1 MQRVRAAVLE
11 APRQIV
17 INSYDSPSI
26 GPDEMLLKTEIAGV
40 CGSDVKIYRGT
51 IGKVMEMRVP
61 MPVVMGDEILGY
73 VADAGERFSKTHGVK
88 KGSRVIV
95 EPRIPCNHCERCI
108 TGNHT
113 FCKNIKAYG
122 WIRCDESP
130 HLWGSYAEY
139 VYVPLNARIHRV
151 PEDMPAE
158 VAILAA
164 VVVADGIQWIQNIG
178 GLGIGDDVVIIGPG
192 PQGLASTLVARN
204 RGAGLIAVAGMTK
217 DKVRMNFARELGAD
231 YVIDVEKE
239 DLQERVRELT
249 GGSMADIVVECSG
262 NAKAIQSSLDL
273 VKPLGT
279 VVHMSMTGMEA
290 IPLVTQKIAARQIAF
305 KGGLGPAGNVEA
317 AIKLVHGIV
326 DRKEQPLERFISH
339 KFPLE
344 RSEEALRAMACEI
357 EGIDPIKV
365 AVDLRQSQ

>member
-11 APRQIV
+11 APRRIV
-17 INSYDSPSI
+17 INSYESPRI
-26 GPDEMLLKTEIAGV
+26 GPDEMLLKTELAGV

-51 IGKVMEMRVP
+51 IGKVMEIPVP

-73 VADAGERFSKTHGVK
+73 VADVGERFSKMHGVK

-95 EPRIPCNHCERCI
+95 EPRIPCNHCEMCI
-108 TGNHT
+108 TGNHS
-113 FCKNIKAYG
+113 FCKNVKAYG
-122 WIRCDESP
+122 WIRCDEPP

-139 VYVPLNARIHRV
+139 VYVPLNARIHTV

-164 VVVADGIQWIQNIG
+164 VLIADGIHWVQNIG
-178 GLGIGDDVVIIGPG
+178 GLRIGDDIVVIGPG

-204 RGAGLIAVAGMTK
+204 RGAGLIAVAGLAN
-217 DKVRMNFARELGAD
+217 DKVRMDYAMELGAD

-239 DLQERVRELT
+239 DLKERVHELT

-262 NAKAIQSSLDL
+262 DVKAIQSSIDL

-279 VVHMSMTGMEA
+279 IVHMSMTGMQEIA
-290 IPLVTQKIAARQIAF
+290 LVTQKIAARQIAF
-305 KGGLGPAGNVEA
+305 KGGLGPAGNVKA
-317 AIKLVHGIV
+317 AIKLLHTIV
-326 DRKEQPLERFISH
+326 NHRESSLERFISH

-344 RSEEALRAMACEI
+344 RSEDALKAMGSEI
-357 EGIDPIKV
+357 RGIEPIKV